1 MNQWLNT
8 YACTCG
14 VCISHLP
21 ASHTFN
27 ISHLHPPHISTYTHS
42 VHFMDALCTSHLG
55 GGKARGWGRAHEVK
69 QSCESSEVTF
79 TELSSNDKGEHI
91 DDAHAHDLTCMTNG
105 VYTNMHMYMC
115 TCILACIASS
125 SNLSIGKQHSSMCTA
140 LTNTCTCIAP
150 LVSLHVH
157 M

>member
-1 MNQWLNT
+1 M
-8 YACTCG
+8 
-14 VCISHLP
+14 
-21 ASHTFN
+21 
-27 ISHLHPPHISTYTHS
+27 PPHISTNTHS
-42 VHFMDALCTSHLG
+42 VHLMDALCTSHRG

-79 TELSSNDKGEHI
+79 TELTSNDKGEHI

-125 SNLSIGKQHSSMCTA
+125 SNLSIVKHCTSACAQH
-140 LTNTCTCIAP
+140 
-150 LVSLHVH
+150 
-157 M
+157 

>member
-27 ISHLHPPHISTYTHS
+27 ISHLQHLTPTPTTHLHLYPFSSFYGCTVHIT
-42 VHFMDALCTSHLG
+42 FR

-115 TCILACIASS
+115 TCIL
-125 SNLSIGKQHSSMCTA
+125 
-140 LTNTCTCIAP
+140 
-150 LVSLHVH
+150 VSFLHCLFF
-157 M
+157 